1 MKLSEGIEIYV
12 SRKQANGV
20 GYCEGTKVLLSFRRS
35 VGDPPLDAIT
45 CQQILGFLERP
56 GTSTTSWR
64 KKYSVLSHFFEYW
77 ISREQM
83 PSLFLPPARAPEPT
97 KFVPFIYT
105 KTEIHTLLET
115 VQTTQRHEYCSVDV
129 ATMRTA
135 LLTLYATGASV
146 SEILELE
153 CRDIDLHKGFL
164 TIRSR
169 QFSRS
174 RRLPVNCD
182 LLDQLRKYLALRR
195 DRFGASGYLFL
206 NRFGKP
212 ISPPH
217 LTKRF
222 QILRRA
228 CGIER
233 NSEVIYQP
241 RMHDFR
247 ATFAVHRIT
256 FWIRTGADL
265 NRMLP
270 ALAAYMGHVGLTSTE
285 RFLALTPE
293 RFRSEL
299 DKLSPRRGRSHW
311 RNNRRLMEFLDHL

>member
-1 MKLSEGIEIYV
+1 MKLSEGIQVFV

-20 GYCEGTKVLLSFRRS
+20 GYCQGTKILRSFRRS
-35 VGDPPLDAIT
+35 VGDQPLGAIS
-45 CQQILGFLERP
+45 CQHIVGFLDRP
-56 GTSTTSWR
+56 GTTTTSWR

-77 ISREQM
+77 VSREQM
-83 PSLFLPPARAPEPT
+83 PSLFLPPPKAPEHT

-105 KTEIHTLLET
+105 KAEIHALLEGVRT
-115 VQTTQRHEYCSVDV
+115 VQAHEYCSVDA

-153 CRDIDLHKGFL
+153 CKDIDLHKGFL

-174 RRLPVNCD
+174 RRLPINRELVE
-182 LLDQLRKYLALRR
+182 QLRKYTVHRR
-195 DRFGASGYLFL
+195 RRFESNGYLFL
-206 NRFGKP
+206 NRFGKH
-212 ISPPH
+212 ISQPH

-222 QILRRA
+222 QILRTA

-233 NSEVIYQP
+233 SSEAIYQP
-241 RMHDFR
+241 RVHDFR

-256 FWIRTGADL
+256 SWIRNGADL

-270 ALAAYMGHVGLTSTE
+270 ALAAYMGNVGLNTTE

-293 RFRSEL
+293 RFRKEL
-299 DKLSPRRGRSHW
+299 NKLSPMRARRHW
-311 RNNRRLMEFLDHL
+311 RDNRKLMEFLDTL

>member
-1 MKLSEGIEIYV
+1 MKLSEGIQLFV
-12 SRKQANGV
+12 SRKNANGV
-20 GYCEGTKVLLSFRRS
+20 GFCQGTKILRSFWRS
-35 VGDPPLDAIT
+35 VGDLALDAIT
-45 CQQILGFLERP
+45 CQHIMGFLDRP
-56 GTSTTSWR
+56 GTTTSSWR

-83 PSLFLPPARAPEPT
+83 PSLFLPPPRAPEHT

-105 KTEIHTLLET
+105 KAEIHALLEG
-115 VQTTQRHEYCSVDV
+115 VQSVQAHEYCSVDA

-153 CRDIDLHKGFL
+153 CKDVDLHKGFL
-164 TIRSR
+164 AIRSR

-174 RRLPVNCD
+174 RRLPINRD
-182 LLDQLRKYLALRR
+182 LVEQLRKYTVLRR
-195 DRFGASGYLFL
+195 GRSWSSDHLFL
-206 NRFGKP
+206 NRFGKH
-212 ISPPH
+212 ISQPH

-233 NSEVIYQP
+233 SSEMIYQP
-241 RMHDFR
+241 RVHDFR

-256 FWIRTGADL
+256 SWIRSGADL

-270 ALAAYMGHVGLTSTE
+270 ALAAYMGHVGLNTTE

-293 RFRSEL
+293 RFRKEL
-299 DKLSPRRGRSHW
+299 DKLSPRRARRHW
-311 RNNRRLMEFLDHL
+311 RDNRKLMEFLDHL